1 MVPRAT
7 APSQA
12 SEGCSSSPSSAPSL
26 TADGGIILSYTYSPP
41 TIEVTLCSVD
51 VPSVGGKGRW
61 PCLRAVMR
69 AGLSWDVNGSNCC
82 GSVSR

>member
-1 MVPRAT
+1 MVPLAT

-26 TADGGIILSYTYSPP
+26 TADGGIVLSYTYSPP
-41 TIEVTLCSVD
+41 TLWSVD